1 MAKLTQFE
9 NEVMGRFKES
19 LAFNKEKENLAN
31 VDIHKARELL
41 KEVGAI
47 LLDVTLPHL
56 VDPQNAEEAGIANAY
71 YTPYPEFAEY
81 VDILPDDKTQPIV
94 VACRKAFF
102 ASRIKGLLDVLGY
115 ENVYVLTDDIKYL
128 IEAHLAHTEG

>member
-19 LAFNKEKENLAN
+19 LALNKKKENLSN

-41 KEVGAI
+41 KEVGAV

-102 ASRIKGLLDVLGY
+102 ANRVKGLLDVLGY
-115 ENVYVLTDDIKYL
+115 KNVYVLADDIKYL
-128 IEAHLAHTEG
+128 IEAHKAHTEG

>member
-9 NEVMGRFKES
+9 NEIIEKFKES
-19 LAFNKEKENLAN
+19 LSFNKEKEALAN
-31 VDIHKARELL
+31 IDIHKARELL
-41 KEVGAI
+41 KNVGAI

-56 VDPQNAEEAGIANAY
+56 VDPQNAEESGIANAY
-71 YTPYPEFAEY
+71 YTPYPEFIEY
-81 VDILPDDKTQPIV
+81 IDMLPDDKTQPII

-115 ENVYVLTDDIKYL
+115 QNVYVLTDDIKYI
-128 IEAHLAHTEG
+128 IESHLAHSEG